1 MGDKKKRKLKE
12 AAKAASQAA
21 SHAASE
27 AAEAVEDGI
36 DMTHRVLRK
45 QLKERP
51 GLTLGAAALA
61 GLLIG
66 IMLTG
71 RRQ

>member
-1 MGDKKKRKLKE
+1 MGDKKQRKLEK
-12 AAKAASQAA
+12 AAKAAAA
-21 SHAASE
+21 E
-27 AAEAVEDGI
+27 AATAVEDGV
-36 DMTHRVLRK
+36 DMAHRVIKK

-66 IMLTG
+66 IMLSGG
-71 RRQ
+71 RK